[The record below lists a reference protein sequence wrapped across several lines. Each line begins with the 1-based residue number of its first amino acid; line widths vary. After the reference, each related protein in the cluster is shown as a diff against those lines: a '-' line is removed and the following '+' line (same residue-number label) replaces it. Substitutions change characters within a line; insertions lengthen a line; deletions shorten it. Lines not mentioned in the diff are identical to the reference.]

1 MSSANFPPNSR
12 YLGVAT
18 TVFVTPD
25 GVAIAHLE
33 RRFLPDPSV
42 FVVAG
47 LHTVEQGDRLDNI
60 AAQSF
65 GDPELFWRICDA
77 NGAVR
82 PEELTAVIGRVLKIT
97 LPAGIVG
104 PVGA

>member
-1 MSSANFPPNSR
+1 MSTANFPPNSR
-12 YLGVAT
+12 YAGIAT
-18 TVFVTPD
+18 TVFVAPD
-25 GVAIAHLE
+25 GKAIVHLE

-47 LHTVEQGDRLDNI
+47 LHRVTQGDRLDNV
-60 AAQSF
+60 AAQAF
-65 GDPELFWRICDA
+65 GDPELFWRLCDA
-77 NGAVR
+77 NGALR
-82 PEELTAVIGRVLKIT
+82 PEELTSVIGRVLRIT